1 MLVITEYVGD
11 TFAIGCSPV
20 RVLRIRGDR
29 VVLGVMGPERVLRS
43 RQVDHLMS
51 QIGKDA
57 PWLETD
63 LENALA
69 PSSSAESSRG

>member
-1 MLVITEYVGD
+1 VLVITEYVGGV
-11 TFAIGCSPV
+11 FAVGNSPV

-51 QIGKDA
+51 QLGKDGP
-57 PWLETD
+57 PWLEQD
-63 LENALA
+63 LERALA
-69 PSSSAESSRG
+69 PSSSAES